1 MECVNDAM
9 KNFEAQ
15 VLDDSDI
22 VEGEYF
28 MDLIRLPR
36 TRDEADRWAKKFE
49 DEALHWEYPE
59 DQQEEEVDTN
69 QFY

>member
-1 MECVNDAM
+1 MRF
-9 KNFEAQ
+9 FEAQ

-28 MDLIRLPR
+28 MDLMRLPR
-36 TRDEADRWAKKFE
+36 TRDEADRIAQKFE

-59 DQQEEEVDTN
+59 D
-69 QFY
+69 